1 MSSELHGEAVR
12 SLRDWAAPS
21 AGQRALRESYLGFL
35 DACPQATRRSS
46 QAGHLTASALV
57 LSPDGRHTCM
67 VHHRIVGAWLQPG
80 GHLEDDADLP
90 SAALREAR
98 EETGLDG
105 LAVDPAPLHLD
116 CHPITCRGSGPT
128 RHFDVRF
135 LVTAPMAPPVTS
147 EESHDVRWWPVDA
160 LPDVFVEVREL
171 VTLGT
176 ARLRGQL
183 APAPERLPTEPRPAP
198 PRPPSPRDDL

>member
-1 MSSELHGEAVR
+1 MR
-12 SLRDWAAPS
+12 SLRDWEPPS

-35 DACPQATRRSS
+35 DARPDAVRRSC
-46 QAGHLTASALV
+46 QPGHLTASALV

-80 GHLEDDADLP
+80 GHLEDDADLAT
-90 SAALREAR
+90 AALREAM
-98 EETGLDG
+98 EETGLQG
-105 LAVDPAPLHLD
+105 LAVDPVPLHLD

-135 LVTAPMAPPVTS
+135 LVTAPMDDPVTS
-147 EESHDVRWWPVDA
+147 DESHDVRWWPVDA

-171 VTLGT
+171 VTLGI
-176 ARLRGQL
+176 ARLAGQL
-183 APAPERLPTEPRPAP
+183 APGAERLPHEPVPATGLP
-198 PRPPSPRDDL
+198 SSPRDDQ